1 MNDNPMRLCGLPAW
15 RLKRVLSYIDAN
27 IEKRV
32 GLSQIAQAAG
42 FSRMHFARQ
51 FRVSTGLRPHEYL
64 LRRRV
69 EHAQELLVHS
79 HSPVACIARASG
91 FSTQA
96 HFTSVFRRFVGKPPA
111 RWRRAIR
118 AGAAPAGLCDDHTST
133 RDVLNARVWG
143 LHVPFPL
150 GGRANDRVIGTGSFI
165 GVGG

>member
-42 FSRMHFARQ
+42 FSRMHFA
-51 FRVSTGLRPHEYL
+51 
-64 LRRRV
+64 
-69 EHAQELLVHS
+69 
-79 HSPVACIARASG
+79 
-91 FSTQA
+91 QA

>member
-1 MNDNPMRLCGLPAW
+1 MKDNSTRLSGLPAW

-27 IEKRV
+27 LDKRV

-51 FRVSTGLRPHEYL
+51 FRASTGLRPHEYL

-69 EHAQELLVHS
+69 EHAQELLVNS
-79 HSPVACIARASG
+79 YSPVASIARASG

-111 RWRRAIR
+111 LWRRAMT
-118 AGAAPAGLCDDHTST
+118 ASMALGL
-133 RDVLNARVWG
+133 
-143 LHVPFPL
+143 
-150 GGRANDRVIGTGSFI
+150 GS
-165 GVGG
+165 GEVQCPVMN